1 MLAFG
6 VEQIK
11 QKRLAGGLFAQRD
24 RGDFLIAGPDRRQ
37 VQRPAGLIEQGVE
50 NFDGPEV
57 LFERRDKRW
66 P

>member
-1 MLAFG
+1 M
-6 VEQIK
+6 
-11 QKRLAGGLFAQRD
+11 FAQRD

-57 LFERRDKRW
+57 PFERRDKRW